1 MQGITIGKE
10 GTEVPENIGTFDLQI
25 SFKAKNKDIT
35 DFIQFLNIT
44 GNPELLTS
52 TGVMTEKDIPGVMTN
67 PLITIVNFGL
77 QDPVEDQPTDKENS
91 GRVTLRFYVR
101 GVSATDMIALE
112 ENIKAREKVLSE
124 SLAQNIEECTKQ

>member
-124 SLAQNIEECTKQ
+124 SLAQSIEECTKQ

>member
-10 GTEVPENIGTFDLQI
+10 GTEIPENIGTFDLQI

-124 SLAQNIEECTKQ
+124 SLTQNIEECTKQ